1 MEPFTFALPGS
12 QREQLITY
20 AEAQGITAGECLRRL
35 LAEKFA
41 QLQQGQET
49 P

>member
-1 MEPFTFALPGS
+1 MDPFTFALPRG
-12 QREQLITY
+12 QYEQLAAY
-20 AEAQGITAGECLRRL
+20 ADLQGVTMGECLRRI

-41 QLQQGQET
+41 QLQQGEET

>member
-1 MEPFTFALPGS
+1 MEPFTFALPGLLLERLRDYADS
-12 QREQLITY
+12 QGLS
-20 AEAQGITAGECLRRL
+20 AGECLRRI

-41 QLQQGQET
+41 QLQQGEET